1 MTELEAAKLLDM
13 TPEQRTSFDMANDV
27 INRCSKEA
35 STPNAML
42 IGLAF
47 AVGRILLITR
57 ISSDEFHKAVQSAMD
72 SESND
77 DLRQGQD

>member
-1 MTELEAAKLLDM
+1 VTEREVADLLDM

-47 AVGRILLITR
+47 AVGRILLIVR
-57 ISSDEFHKAVQSAMD
+57 ISSDEFHAAIQSAME
-72 SESND
+72 SSSND
-77 DLRQGQD
+77 DLREGKD

>member
-1 MTELEAAKLLDM
+1 VTEKEIAILAEM
-13 TPEQRTSFDMANDV
+13 TPERSTSFDMANDV
-27 INRCSKEA
+27 IDRCSKEA

-47 AVGRILLITR
+47 AVGRILLIDR
-57 ISSDEFHKAVQSAMD
+57 IPIDLFHETVQSAMD

-77 DLRQGQD
+77 DLKKNQD